1 MALFP
6 IVSIQQAGILCDSLV
21 ICLSYIV
28 FPRTNANRV
37 AQSVQCVVLVRTT
50 MNHGETRKRVWN
62 ATVAATT
69 CLLDDTRWW
78 FIESHSTWCHVAQ
91 ILARTSII
99 WEDEDLTWPSPMNTL
114 YEYGSKLKT
123 WGNLGDHRFYIYKI

>member
-21 ICLSYIV
+21 MFFVICLRFIV

-50 MNHGETRKRVWN
+50 MNHGETRKRV
-62 ATVAATT
+62 
-69 CLLDDTRWW
+69 
-78 FIESHSTWCHVAQ
+78 
-91 ILARTSII
+91 
-99 WEDEDLTWPSPMNTL
+99 
-114 YEYGSKLKT
+114 
-123 WGNLGDHRFYIYKI
+123 